1 MTAPL
6 NLYPYYEHGDAMN
19 EGLTAKADE
28 VLWVEKYRPQ
38 LIEDTILPEST
49 KKIFQRFI
57 KDENVP
63 NLLLTGGPG
72 VGKTTVAKAMLKEMG
87 CDYIVK
93 NGSLNVN
100 IDSIRYDISTFASA
114 VSLTGG
120 RKYVIFDEAD
130 YLNAATVQPA
140 LRNFIEEYSS
150 NCGFIFTC
158 NFKNRI
164 ISPLRSRLSEIDF
177 SIDSEDKPAL
187 AGQFYKRVL
196 AILEQEGVNYNKTV
210 VAKVIQK
217 YFPDFRRVL
226 TELQSYAASGSID
239 EGIFVNL
246 KSESIDELFKLLK
259 EKNFTEMRK
268 WVARNS
274 DQDMN
279 EMFRAIYD
287 AATDRVELRSLPGFV
302 VTTADYMYKSNFVAD
317 PEINMVAYLTE
328 IMIESEYK

>member
-1 MTAPL
+1 MSV
-6 NLYPYYEHGDAMN
+6 DAKSN
-19 EGLTAKADE
+19 E

-38 LIEDTILPEST
+38 VIDDTILPEKMKQSFR
-49 KKIFQRFI
+49 KCV

-72 VGKTTVAKAMLKEMG
+72 VGKTTIAKAMLDELG
-87 CDYIVK
+87 CDYVVK

-100 IDSIRYDISTFASA
+100 IDTLRYEISTFASS
-114 VSLTGG
+114 VSLAGG

-130 YLNAATVQPA
+130 YLNASSVQPA

-177 SIDSEDKPAL
+177 SIEQSERPQL
-187 AGQFYKRVL
+187 AMQFFKRVNT
-196 AILEQEGVNYNKTV
+196 ILQQENVDFDKNV
-210 VAKVIQK
+210 VAKVIEK
-217 YFPDFRRVL
+217 HFPDFRRVL
-226 TELQSYAASGSID
+226 TELQSYAASGKID

-246 KSESIDELFKLLK
+246 KQESIDELFALLK
-259 EKNFTEMRK
+259 AKDFTNMRK
-268 WVARNS
+268 WVGNNS

-279 EMFRAIYD
+279 EMFRRVYD
-287 AATDRVELRSLPGFV
+287 AATDRVEFRSLPGFC
-302 VTTADYMYKSNFVAD
+302 VTLADYMYKANFVAD
-317 PEINMVAYLTE
+317 LEVNMVAFLTE
-328 IMIESEYK
+328 VMIESEYK

>member
-1 MTAPL
+1 METKT
-6 NLYPYYEHGDAMN
+6 N
-19 EGLTAKADE
+19 E

-38 LIEDTILPEST
+38 NIEDTILPETMKNTFRKFVS
-49 KKIFQRFI
+49 
-57 KDENVP
+57 DESVP

-72 VGKTTVAKAMLKEMG
+72 VGKTTIAKAMLEELG
-87 CDYIVK
+87 CDYIIK

-114 VSLTGG
+114 VSLTGTG

-130 YLNAATVQPA
+130 YLNAANVQPA

-164 ISPLRSRLSEIDF
+164 ISPLRSRLSEVDF
-177 SIDSEDKPAL
+177 TIAQEERPQL
-187 AGQFYKRVL
+187 AMQFFKRVIN
-196 AILEQEGVNYNKTV
+196 ILENENVQYDKAV
-210 VAKVIQK
+210 VAKGIEK
-217 YFPDFRRVL
+217 HFPDFRRVL
-226 TELQSYAASGSID
+226 TELQSYAASGKID

-246 KSESIDELFKLLK
+246 KQESIDELFTFLK
-259 EKNFTEMRK
+259 AKNFTEMRK

-279 EMFRAIYD
+279 EMFRRFYD
-287 AATDRVELRSLPGFV
+287 MASDKVEFRTQPGFI
-302 VTTADYMYKSNFVAD
+302 VTLADYMYKSNFVAD
-317 PEINMVAYLTE
+317 QEINMVAFLTE
-328 IMIESEYK
+328 VMIESEFV